1 MIIAAVMVVNL
12 FNGLNTYAWTGWV
25 WFAVSIGVIL
35 IWIYTAVYS
44 AIKPSSFA
52 VPVW

>member
-1 MIIAAVMVVNL
+1 MVISSVMVVNA
-12 FNGLNTYAWTGWV
+12 FHGLCTAAWTGWV
-25 WFAVSIGVIL
+25 WFAVWIGVVL

-52 VPVW
+52 VPV